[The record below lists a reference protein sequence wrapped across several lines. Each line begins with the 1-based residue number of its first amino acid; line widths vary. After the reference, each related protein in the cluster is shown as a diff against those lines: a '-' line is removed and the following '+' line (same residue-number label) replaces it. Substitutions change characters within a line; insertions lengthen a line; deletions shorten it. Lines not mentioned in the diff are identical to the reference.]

1 MRKFAWAACV
11 ILVVF
16 AVASAEEFTASV
28 SKFEDG
34 KITFT
39 KFGKKGGGGKAEA
52 ITLPVAA
59 DCKYMKAKF
68 NQEEKKFETDG
79 ALEGGKAAF
88 DKRVKEAAAKKKDA
102 GDDAKKGKK
111 GFGGFGGVIAQIVT
125 EGEGDKAKVTEI
137 RLTPGFG
144 GKKKDAN

>member
-11 ILVVF
+11 ILVAF

-59 DCKYMKAKF
+59 DCKFMKAKF
-68 NQEEKKFETDG
+68 NEEKKLETDG

-88 DKRVKEAAAKKKDA
+88 EKRVKEAAAKKKDA

-111 GFGGFGGVIAQIVT
+111 GFGFGGGVFVQIVT

-137 RLTPGFG
+137 RVTPGFG

>member
-11 ILVVF
+11 ILVAF

-39 KFGKKGGGGKAEA
+39 KFGKKGDGKVEPT
-52 ITLPVAA
+52 TLPVAA

-79 ALEGGKAAF
+79 ALEGGKEAF
-88 DKRVKEAAAKKKDA
+88 EKRVKEAAAKKKEA
-102 GDDAKKGKK
+102 GDDAKKKK

-144 GKKKDAN
+144 GKKKKDAN

>member
-11 ILVVF
+11 ILVAF

-39 KFGKKGGGGKAEA
+39 KFGKKGGGKAEP

-68 NQEEKKFETDG
+68 NEEKKLETDG
-79 ALEGGKAAF
+79 ALEGGKEAF
-88 DKRVKEAAAKKKDA
+88 EKRVKEAAAKKKEA
-102 GDDAKKGKK
+102 GDDAKKKK

-137 RLTPGFG
+137 RVTPGF